1 MTQAL
6 TVTAKKLFF
15 LDRNMLNLKP
25 SSDSDRRALMFLEK
39 NPSLSQCLIE
49 DCGPNLTQVATII
62 EPVLN
67 ASSRCEISSFY
78 IQAVTTGRTAF
89 LTTNLPD
96 DRATHVTSVG
106 TSWLIGRAR
115 TCAIAIQNSS
125 ISRCHA
131 VIGHAPDRGFYIMDV
146 GSSNGTFVNCRR
158 LVALEQRFV
167 NDGDLVELSHTRIEF
182 FISGLGKLHPACQD
196 TQV

>member
-1 MTQAL
+1 
-6 TVTAKKLFF
+6 
-15 LDRNMLNLKP
+15 MLNLKP
-25 SSDSDRRALMFLEK
+25 SSDSDRRALKFLEK
-39 NPSLSQCLIE
+39 NPSVSQSLLK
-49 DCGPNLTQVATII
+49 DCGPNLSQVATII

-67 ASSRCEISSFY
+67 ASSRCEVSSFY

-106 TSWLIGRAR
+106 ASWLIGRNS
-115 TCAIAIQNSS
+115 TCAISIKSTS

-131 VIGHAPDRGFYIMDV
+131 VIGHCPDRGFYIMDV

-158 LVALEQRFV
+158 LAALEQRLL

-182 FISGLGKLHPACQD
+182 FISGRNSRSPAHQD

>member
-1 MTQAL
+1 
-6 TVTAKKLFF
+6 
-15 LDRNMLNLKP
+15 MLNLKP
-25 SSDSDRRALMFLEK
+25 SSDSDRRTLSFLEK
-39 NPSLSQCLIE
+39 NPLLSQCLLE
-49 DCGPNLTQVATII
+49 DCGPNLSQVATII

-96 DRATHVTSVG
+96 DRATQVTSVG
-106 TSWLIGRAR
+106 TSWLIGRNS
-115 TCAIAIQNSS
+115 TCAISIKSSS

-131 VIGHAPDRGFYIMDV
+131 VIGHCPDRGFYIMDV

-158 LVALEQRFV
+158 LAALEQRLL
-167 NDGDLVELSHTRIEF
+167 NDGDLVELSHTRVEF
-182 FISGLGKLHPACQD
+182 FISGLGERDPALQD

>member
-1 MTQAL
+1 
-6 TVTAKKLFF
+6 
-15 LDRNMLNLKP
+15 MLNLKP
-25 SSDSDRRALMFLEK
+25 SSDSDRRTLNFLEK
-39 NPSLSQCLIE
+39 NPALSQCLLE
-49 DCGPNLTQVATII
+49 DCGTNLSQVSTII
-62 EPVLN
+62 EPVLS

-106 TSWLIGRAR
+106 SSWLIGRSSN
-115 TCAIAIQNSS
+115 CAISINSLS

-131 VIGHAPDRGFYIMDV
+131 VIGHCPDRGFYIMDV

-158 LVALEQRFV
+158 LAALEQRIL
-167 NDGDLVELSHTRIEF
+167 NDGDLVELSHTRFEF
-182 FISGLGKLHPACQD
+182 FISGQVNSRPAHQD

>member
-1 MTQAL
+1 
-6 TVTAKKLFF
+6 
-15 LDRNMLNLKP
+15 MLNLKP
-25 SSDSDRRALMFLEK
+25 SSDSDRRALKFLEK
-39 NPSLSQCLIE
+39 NPSLSQCLLE
-49 DCGPNLTQVATII
+49 DCGPNLSQVATII

-67 ASSRCEISSFY
+67 ASSRCEVSSFY

-106 TSWLIGRAR
+106 ASWLIGRNS
-115 TCAIAIQNSS
+115 TCSIAIKSTS

-131 VIGHAPDRGFYIMDV
+131 VIGHCPDRGFYIMDV

-158 LVALEQRFV
+158 LAPLEQCLL
-167 NDGDLVELSHTRIEF
+167 NDGDLVELSHTRVEF
-182 FISGLGKLHPACQD
+182 FISGQNGRNPAYQD

>member
-1 MTQAL
+1 
-6 TVTAKKLFF
+6 
-15 LDRNMLNLKP
+15 MLNLKP
-25 SSDSDRRALMFLEK
+25 SSDSDRRALKFLEK
-39 NPSLSQCLIE
+39 NPSLSQSLLQ
-49 DCGPNLTQVATII
+49 DCGPNLSQVATII

-67 ASSRCEISSFY
+67 ASSRCEVSSYY
-78 IQAVTTGRTAF
+78 IQAVATGRSAF

-106 TSWLIGRAR
+106 TSWLIGRVR
-115 TCAIAIQNSS
+115 TCAIAIQHSA

-131 VIGHAPDRGFYIMDV
+131 VIGHCPDRGFSIMDV

-158 LVALEQRFV
+158 LAALEQRFLS
-167 NDGDLVELSHTRIEF
+167 DGDLVDLSHTRIEF
-182 FISGLGKLHPACQD
+182 FVSGLGSRSAVCLD